1 MDLTKLFTVTKKIV
15 PYKKLI
21 PFFILLII
29 IGAVFIFIKIKNL
42 DSYNQDFFETE
53 LNGLVNEIDHK
64 TNDNYF
70 QIGSKW
76 YLIKN
81 ECIVYISKGDS
92 INKPKDSYLLRIYDK
107 QSNIK
112 WQGEVKGVIFRK
124 LNSYDKIP
132 QIMQP

>member
-1 MDLTKLFTVTKKIV
+1 MVILKIMDLNKLFKVAEKIV
-15 PYKKLI
+15 PFKRLL

-29 IGAVFIFIKIKNL
+29 IGAVFIFLKIMN
-42 DSYNQDFFETE
+42 SESSNQVFFEAE

-64 TNDNYF
+64 YKVNYF

-76 YLIKN
+76 YLIKD

-92 INKPKDSYLLRIYDK
+92 INKPKDSYMLRVYDK

-112 WQGEVKGVIFRK
+112 WQGEVKRLIFRRV
-124 LNSYDKIP
+124 SASGE
-132 QIMQP
+132 